1 MRVAGIRTLSIRLTA
16 QELFA
21 LHPNIELAVC
31 GNVKGH
37 VFFREHSPTVKMPVT
52 PDSQEQFLLY
62 YLDETFV
69 ETSRRLRPILG
80 KTEYTLMCYE
90 RWFELFIIEGD
101 VYLVAA
107 LSRATDIQAIPQ
119 LAAKM
124 HEMLLKAL

>member
-1 MRVAGIRTLSIRLTA
+1 MSIQFTA
-16 QELFA
+16 EQLFA

-31 GNVKGH
+31 GDVKGH

-52 PDSQEQFLLY
+52 PDSQQQSLLY

-69 ETSRRLRPILG
+69 EASKRLAPILG
-80 KTEYTLMCYE
+80 KTEYTLICYE
-90 RWFELFIIEGD
+90 RWFELFVVEGD

-107 LSRATDIQAIPQ
+107 LSRATDIQAMPQ

-124 HEMLLKAL
+124 REMLLKAL